1 MPKPR
6 KPTSQIAAETLAR
19 NRGRYAGRELNEP
32 KPTNSL
38 GNVPS
43 HLTENQKKL
52 WKKLVATIPDGVLFA
67 IDAVIVELTVRLT
80 EKMHLG
86 ALKASEIGQLR
97 GCLASLGAT
106 PADRSRVSVVPPETN
121 PANDP
126 TSFLDE

>member
-1 MPKPR
+1 MPRPR

-19 NRGRYAGRELNEP
+19 NRGRYAARELNEP
-32 KPTNSL
+32 KPTTGL

-43 HLTENQKKL
+43 HLSENQRKI
-52 WKKLVATIPDGVLFA
+52 WKKLVATIPDGILFA
-67 IDAVIVELTVRLT
+67 IDAVVIELTVRLT

-86 ALKASEIGQLR
+86 VLKSNEIGQLR

-106 PADRSRVSVVPPETN
+106 PADRSRVSVVPPETD